1 MNLQNEIQQIK
12 DAEKG
17 CEVKKALAG
26 ALRKVERE
34 FNKSEETVYIHERI
48 TNISV
53 LEYLIGNA
61 RFNFSILENELEKA
75 TPSTAIIESA
85 AYQIRDSLKKAE
97 SFEFCIEERKC
108 RTKDFSVNPV
118 SVDIKEINR
127 QLATDFESTRV

>member
-48 TNISV
+48 TNINV

-85 AYQIRDSLKKAE
+85 ACQIRDSLKKAE
-97 SFEFCIEERKC
+97 SFEIFI
-108 RTKDFSVNPV
+108 
-118 SVDIKEINR
+118 
-127 QLATDFESTRV
+127 

>member
-61 RFNFSILENELEKA
+61 RFNF
-75 TPSTAIIESA
+75 
-85 AYQIRDSLKKAE
+85 
-97 SFEFCIEERKC
+97 
-108 RTKDFSVNPV
+108 
-118 SVDIKEINR
+118 
-127 QLATDFESTRV
+127 